1 MISGRTK
8 NGLCAGLVLWV
19 LSATLA
25 FAQNVVQR
33 ENAKPGT
40 PGWQLASPADWPAIE
55 GYASATS
62 VNRGETISFHV
73 SSYTPNYQITI
84 YRMGWYGGAGAR
96 QVSTVS
102 LSNGVKRAVPSP
114 DPVTGIIE
122 CDWPVSHQV
131 TIPNTTDKTDWAS
144 GIYLAKLT
152 PSGGD
157 DSFIIF
163 VVRDDSSQATYLYQ
177 STATTS
183 QAYNY
188 WGGKS
193 LYAFN
198 SDNAPARKVSFNRP
212 YGHVNGMGGA
222 GNFFEWEVNFV
233 RFVER
238 EGYDVTYAS
247 NIDLHVNPNLLVG
260 HKAFLTAGH
269 DEYWSYQM
277 RAAVQAA
284 QARGVHLGFFAA
296 NEAYWQVR
304 FEPSSTGQPNRTMVA
319 YKEAAQ
325 TSDPYAIDLDKT
337 NDKYITARFRDLLP
351 DLRRRRPDRPA
362 RERLRRRS
370 VPRRSVL
377 GRHGRLGRVELGV
390 QRHRRRQRDPLERL
404 ARLRDRRH
412 RQQRVFAGDAAEDR
426 RLARRLGRLPHGD
439 LHDGDRLSW
448 SSQRGRCS
456 GISVSTASAITSRS
470 RPPSKRRE
478 TYSPASRSRPVLPP
492 PGSDPVVDASPARTS
507 SSLGRRPR
515 PASPARRS
523 TGRRRPPAPSPC
535 SPPPGSA
542 PPTWTAAGSR
552 NRLTTIR

>member
-1 MISGRTK
+1 MISGRTR
-8 NGLCAGLVLWV
+8 NGLCAAAVLWV
-19 LSATLA
+19 FSVTLA

-73 SSYTPNYQITI
+73 SSYTRDYQITI
-84 YRMGWYGGAGAR
+84 YRVGWYGGAGAR

-114 DPVTGIIE
+114 DPVTGLIE
-122 CDWPVSHQV
+122 CDWPVSHQI
-131 TIPNTTDKTDWAS
+131 TIPNSTDKTDWAS

-157 DSFIIF
+157 DSMIIF

-198 SDNAPARKVSFNRP
+198 SYNGPARKVSFNRP

-247 NIDLHVNPNLLVG
+247 NIDLHVNPNLLIG

-304 FEPSSTGQPNRTMVA
+304 FEPSSTGHANRTMVA

-325 TSDPYAIDLDKT
+325 TSDPYATDLDKT
-337 NDKYITARFRDLLP
+337 NDKYITGRFRDLLP
-351 DLRRRRPDRPA
+351 IFGVVDPIAQPENA
-362 RERLRRRS
+362 F
-370 VPRRSVL
+370 V
-377 GRHGRLGRVELGV
+377 GV
-390 QRHRRRQRDPLERL
+390 QY
-404 ARLRDRRH
+404 
-412 RQQRVFAGDAAEDR
+412 
-426 RLARRLGRLPHGD
+426 HGD
-439 LHDGDRLSW
+439 PFWGDMIVSDASSWVFSGTGVVNGTRLS
-448 SSQRGRCS
+448 GLL
-456 GISVSTASAITSRS
+456 GYETDAIVNNGF
-470 RPPSKRRE
+470 
-478 TYSPASRSRPVLPP
+478 SPATLQKIADSPDDWG
-492 PGSDPVVDASPARTS
+492 GSHMATYTTATGSVVVAT
-507 SSLGRRPR
+507 
-515 PASPARRS
+515 
-523 TGRRRPPAPSPC
+523 
-535 SPPPGSA
+535 
-542 PPTWTAAGSR
+542 GSR
-552 NRLTTIR
+552 GSSVGEFTARATR